1 MTLLDSSSRPHLH
14 RRHKLTDGYMDF
26 SRGTNLLQMVQRHF
40 EEQKIEQLDMAE
52 LTQVQH
58 QLDAILRQT
67 RIKKLMKAVTAL
79 HEEMD
84 ELVLKAKLHMTNW
97 HFLHFLKDYIIL
109 YRCIWKILG

>member
-1 MTLLDSSSRPHLH
+1 MALLDSSSRPHLH
-14 RRHKLTDGYMDF
+14 RRHKLTEGYMDF

-40 EEQKIEQLDMAE
+40 EEQKIEQLDVAE
-52 LTQVQH
+52 LTQIQH

-67 RIKKLMKAVTAL
+67 RIKK
-79 HEEMD
+79 MD
-84 ELVLKAKLHMTNW
+84 ELVLKTKLHRTNW